1 MKYMKLKDSWSKD
14 YVLEVQ
20 SHSHLNPLK
29 FQEDGSISM
38 IHQLFGIVIISYIV
52 TTHKHGWN
60 DFRSLTI
67 IKTCGKLE
75 AIIHKSS
82 LISPRD
88 VLKH

>member
-1 MKYMKLKDSWSKD
+1 MKYMKLKDSWSMD

-38 IHQLFGIVIISYIV
+38 IHQLFGIVIISNIV
-52 TTHKHGWN
+52 TYKHGWN
-60 DFRSLTI
+60 DFRSLSI
-67 IKTCGKLE
+67 IKICGKLE